1 MMRLNAAID
10 TALWSNGDS
19 TNVFFLPPSSGLI
32 GKIRPLG
39 YPICSTKNVESR
51 GRKLRDI

>member
-1 MMRLNAAID
+1 MMRLNAMD

-19 TNVFFLPPSSGLI
+19 TNVFFLPSSGLI